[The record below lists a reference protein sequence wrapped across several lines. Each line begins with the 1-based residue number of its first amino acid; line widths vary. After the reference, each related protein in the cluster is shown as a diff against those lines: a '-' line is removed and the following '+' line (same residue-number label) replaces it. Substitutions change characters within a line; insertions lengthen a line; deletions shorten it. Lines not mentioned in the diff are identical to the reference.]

1 MESQSQDENCLVID
15 DSGMIIEQS
24 KQFPDK
30 IAGDIKDIMNK
41 AKSIIENDDTLTV
54 QLVFDN
60 MSAAIKE
67 DHKITYCSWGKIVNK
82 NTLQIILKD
91 IIKIISHVYKI
102 TLKKQ
107 MLVQQKDEYINLTN
121 FLHLKYLWGINLL
134 QHNYK
139 F

>member
-60 MSAAIKE
+60 MSSSIKE
-67 DHKITYCSWGKIVNK
+67 AHKITYCSLVNNSK
-82 NTLQIILKD
+82 
-91 IIKIISHVYKI
+91 
-102 TLKKQ
+102 
-107 MLVQQKDEYINLTN
+107 
-121 FLHLKYLWGINLL
+121 
-134 QHNYK
+134 
-139 F
+139 

>member
-41 AKSIIENDDTLTV
+41 AKSIIENDDTLIV

-67 DHKITYCSWGKIVNK
+67 AHKITYCSLVNNSK
-82 NTLQIILKD
+82 
-91 IIKIISHVYKI
+91 
-102 TLKKQ
+102 
-107 MLVQQKDEYINLTN
+107 
-121 FLHLKYLWGINLL
+121 
-134 QHNYK
+134 
-139 F
+139 

>member
-60 MSAAIKE
+60 MSSAIKE
-67 DHKITYCSWGKIVNK
+67 AHKITYCSLVNNSK
-82 NTLQIILKD
+82 
-91 IIKIISHVYKI
+91 
-102 TLKKQ
+102 
-107 MLVQQKDEYINLTN
+107 
-121 FLHLKYLWGINLL
+121 
-134 QHNYK
+134 
-139 F
+139 